1 MEHRVKLIGIVG
13 ASLLVTLASTRAT
26 CACGG
31 MFSPDASIYQHTE
44 RIIIADQGDG
54 TISAILQIGYAGE
67 AEDFAWVLPIPEV
80 IPPEAVE
87 VVEDGAAA
95 FEELQQR
102 TDV

>member
-1 MEHRVKLIGIVG
+1 MEHRVKVISIVG
-13 ASLLVTLASTRAT
+13 ASLLVTLASTRDT

-31 MFSPDASIYQHTE
+31 MFSPDATIFQHTE
-44 RIIIADQGDG
+44 RIIVTDHGDG
-54 TISAILQIGYAGE
+54 TISAILQIGYEGE

-95 FEELQQR
+95 FDELQQN
-102 TDV
+102 TN